1 MATQTGVRKGTVLA
15 TSLDNWGARPALCT
29 AAGAVSYEDLGER
42 VADAAGLLGASPRL
56 VLVEAAPTV
65 DAVVALLAAL
75 AGGHPALVVAP
86 GERERRDGIVDRYRP
101 DVVCVGDDGWHPREL
116 HPGSAHDLHPSLALL
131 LSTSGSTGS
140 PKLVRLSAANV
151 DSNAAAIGEYL
162 ALTPDDR
169 GITTLPLHYCYGLSV
184 LTSHLAHGASVAL
197 TDTSVVDP
205 CFWEAFHRHGP
216 TGLAGVPHTFDLLDR
231 VGFASM
237 ETPTLRYVT
246 QAGGRMGPDQVVRY
260 ATLGAARGW
269 DLFVMYGQT
278 EATARMAYLP
288 PELARSRPTAI
299 GRPIPGGALR
309 VAPVGAGSLARS
321 GSDVAPGEVGE
332 LVYSGPNVMLG
343 YAEGAADLALGRT
356 VDELWT
362 GDLARRSEDGL
373 YEVVGR
379 RNRFLKVFGLRIDL
393 DQVEAALRE
402 RGVVAVCTGD
412 DQRLVVGVES
422 GPGGVPAPA
431 HDEVAAMVRGPLGLP
446 PSAVSVVGYER
457 LPRLASGK
465 VDLQAV
471 ARAGAPAPAPD
482 PGDPSTS
489 VAAVFGRLLGIDAV
503 EETDTFV
510 GLGGDSLS
518 YVEASVALER
528 LVGTPPPDW
537 HVVPVGSLE
546 ALVRSER
553 RPSRLARVDTTVVLR
568 ALAIVLVV
576 SRHLGMAAA
585 VAGGA
590 HVLFAVS
597 GFNLARFQ
605 LSRPAGR
612 ARRRALFTSVGR
624 VAVPSVLWLS
634 LVALVNGKYGV
645 ADVLLVDDIF
655 VAEGEPYWRYWFVEA
670 LVQVLFVVALLYSI
684 PGTARLDRRHPL
696 AIPVALL
703 ALVSCSRLDLPA
715 LDAAGPWA
723 AFMGPVLICFLLG
736 WIAQRAAG
744 PASRIGVSV
753 AAVALVPGLFVNGQ
767 RDLAVTAALVALVW
781 LPTLPVPRA
790 TVPALRLVAGASLWI
805 YLTHWQVYPV
815 AEAVL
820 PPVLALPVVLAAGVG
835 MWRVAEWVTARVR
848 PRRDGAER

>member
-1 MATQTGVRKGTVLA
+1 MRTGVHEGPVLA
-15 TSLDNWGARPALCT
+15 TSLATWGARPALCT
-29 AAGAVSYEDLGER
+29 VTGELTYRDLGER
-42 VADAAGLLGASPRL
+42 VGRAAEGLGPSPRL

-86 GERERRDGIVDRYRP
+86 GERDRRDGIVDRYRP

-151 DSNAAAIGEYL
+151 DSNAAAIGAYL
-162 ALTPDDR
+162 SLTPDDR
-169 GITTLPLHYCYGLSV
+169 AITTLPLHYCYGLSV

-205 CFWEAFHRHGP
+205 CFWDAFHRHGP

-288 PELARSRPTAI
+288 PALARSRPTAI
-299 GRPIPGGALR
+299 GRPIPGGAFR
-309 VAPVGAGSLARS
+309 IEPMSAGSVAGP
-321 GSDVAPGEVGE
+321 GSDAAPGEVGE

-343 YAEGAADLALGRT
+343 YAEDAADLALGRT

-362 GDLARRSEDGL
+362 GDLARRGEDGL

-379 RNRFLKVFGLRIDL
+379 RSRFLKVFGLRIDL

-402 RGVVAVCTGD
+402 RGVMAVCAGD
-412 DQRLVVGVES
+412 DQGLVVGVES
-422 GPGGVPAPA
+422 GPGGAPAPA
-431 HDEVAAMVRGPLGLP
+431 DDEVAAMVRDLLGLP
-446 PSAVSVVGYER
+446 PAVVSVVGYER

-471 ARAGAPAPAPD
+471 ARAGAPASAPG
-482 PGDPSTS
+482 PGDPSS
-489 VAAVFGRLLGIDAV
+489 VAALFGRLLGVQRI
-503 EETDTFV
+503 EGTDTFV

-537 HVVPVGSLE
+537 HVAPVASLE
-546 ALVRSER
+546 PLVRSER
-553 RPSRLARVDTTVVLR
+553 RPARLARVDTTVVLR
-568 ALAIVLVV
+568 AVAIVLVV

-605 LSRPAGR
+605 LSRPADR
-612 ARRRALFTSVGR
+612 ARRRALFASVGR
-624 VAVPSVLWLS
+624 VAVPSIAWLS
-634 LVALVNGKYGV
+634 LVALVNGRYGL
-645 ADVLLVDDIF
+645 ADVLLVDDVL

-670 LVQVLFVVALLYSI
+670 LVQVLFVVAVLYSI
-684 PGTARLDRRHPL
+684 PGTARLDRRHPC

-703 ALVSCSRLDLPA
+703 VLVSFVRLDLPA
-715 LDAAGPWA
+715 LEAAGPWA
-723 AFMGPVLICFLLG
+723 AFMGPVLVCFLLG

-744 PASRIGVSV
+744 PATRVAVSV
-753 AAVALVPGLFVNGQ
+753 ATAVLVPGLFVNGQ

-781 LPTLPVPRA
+781 LPTLPVPRS

-820 PPVLALPVVLAAGVG
+820 PPVLALPVVLGAGVG
-835 MWRVAEWVTARVR
+835 MWRVAEWLSARVR
-848 PRRDGAER
+848 GRRGAGR